1 MSGLA
6 IALGAA
12 AILAAIASWLPW
24 FRGHVAAAV
33 FTRVLGDLL
42 GKREVERARKL
53 CNAAPHSPFVQAVAA
68 ALDAARRPTRDEA
81 ARARAVEDAYDQTI
95 RAALARAAPRL
106 YLAMGAL
113 GAAAVAVY
121 LQVEGGAG
129 GLAALWPAAAVVPA
143 LHGWRMGAR
152 FARAAG
158 TERERVVAAITTA
171 TTTTTT
177 TASR

>member
-24 FRGHVAAAV
+24 FRGHVNAAV

-42 GKREVERARKL
+42 GKGEVERARKL
-53 CNAAPHSPFVQAVAA
+53 CNAAPHSPFVHAAAA
-68 ALDAARRPTRDEA
+68 ALDAARRPARDDA
-81 ARARAVEDAYDQTI
+81 ARARAIEDAYDQTI

-121 LQVEGGAG
+121 LQVEAGAG
-129 GLAALWPAAAVVPA
+129 GPAALWPAAAIVPA
-143 LHGWRMGAR
+143 VHGWRMGAR

-158 TERERVVAAITTA
+158 TERERVVTAITTA
-171 TTTTTT
+171 TTP
-177 TASR
+177 ASAPAAH